1 MVFIARVF
9 ITQEGT
15 MSSCA
20 TQTFSGITPAR
31 FQCLTQKAQ
40 AATGIKITGNSG
52 EASKDGVEIRWL
64 YDPAGQT
71 LELQC
76 TKAPAPIFISCGIIN
91 GKIHD
96 LVNSCP

>member
-1 MVFIARVF
+1 MA
-9 ITQEGT
+9 
-15 MSSCA
+15 SCA

-40 AATGIKITGNSG
+40 AATGIKIAGNSG
-52 EASKDGVEIRWL
+52 EASKDGVKIRWL
-64 YDPAGQT
+64 YDPTAQS

-76 TKAPAPIFISCGIIN
+76 TKAPIFISCGIIN

-96 LVNSCP
+96 LVDSCP

>member
-1 MVFIARVF
+1 
-9 ITQEGT
+9 

-40 AATGIKITGNSG
+40 AATGIKIAGNSG

-64 YDPAGQT
+64 YDPAGQR

-76 TKAPAPIFISCGIIN
+76 TKVPISILCGVIN
-91 GKIHD
+91 GKIQD
-96 LVNSCP
+96 LVASCP